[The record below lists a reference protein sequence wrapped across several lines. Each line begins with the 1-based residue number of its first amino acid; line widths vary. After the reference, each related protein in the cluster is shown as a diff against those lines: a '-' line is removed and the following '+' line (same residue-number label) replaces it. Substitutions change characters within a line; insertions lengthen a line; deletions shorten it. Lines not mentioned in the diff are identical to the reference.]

1 LINYNMAN
9 GKGLSLKDWIT
20 IASFVIMLLGFGAKA
35 VLLSDQVGRNDVEI
49 IKLNKEL
56 DEANLKVLNYRL
68 GEIESKVGKIY
79 DYIMEQE

>member
-1 LINYNMAN
+1 MAN

-68 GEIESKVGKIY
+68 GEIETKVGVIY
-79 DYIMEQE
+79 EYIMKQ